1 MPGPW
6 CCRAWLRPVQCSGP
20 SAAAWGF
27 WKRHCTP
34 GGEGENLCFQALSC
48 ISLLHVC
55 SYSFFDFFSLIN
67 WFLHFFF
74 FFYIVF
80 VLLPYLS
87 QNNWKCMPC
96 DLYNGNGEYW
106 IPTVHMSK
114 LRPCTFSVT
123 SKCSILCK
131 QIGTL
136 WPERN
141 SNAYMHSGWSVS
153 GTMCVKSGTEWD
165 WFYPTFTVNSG
176 AHRVHGKHPMAWHY
190 HAKQKV
196 QKKPI
201 LGTFS
206 REESE
211 PWWSLIDVAS
221 LFAFSVLILIFINFN
236 FSKQKLL
243 TYNAM
248 HSHTFF
254 NLCFLCPFAQVMNH
268 HRFYQQ

>member
-1 MPGPW
+1 MGMGNTGFPLFIWASYVPVLFLWLPSARYYVNKLELCDQREIQMPICTVAGL
-6 CCRAWLRPVQCSGP
+6 CLVQC
-20 SAAAWGF
+20 
-27 WKRHCTP
+27 
-34 GGEGENLCFQALSC
+34 
-48 ISLLHVC
+48 V
-55 SYSFFDFFSLIN
+55 
-67 WFLHFFF
+67 
-74 FFYIVF
+74 
-80 VLLPYLS
+80 LS
-87 QNNWKCMPC
+87 QELNET
-96 DLYNGNGEYW
+96 DS
-106 IPTVHMSK
+106 IPT
-114 LRPCTFSVT
+114 L
-123 SKCSILCK
+123 
-131 QIGTL
+131 
-136 WPERN
+136 
-141 SNAYMHSGWSVS
+141 
-153 GTMCVKSGTEWD
+153 
-165 WFYPTFTVNSG
+165 TVNSG